1 MKKVVFCLILVLV
14 LLPPLSAQENPSITI
29 VNNTGY
35 TVLFVYFSSV
45 EADTWGPD
53 RLAEDQV
60 LLDGQS
66 VTLRLPDPLHVAN
79 RYDIMLEDLD
89 GDTYTKMNVT
99 VSANSRI
106 VFTFDDID
114 WE

>member
-1 MKKVVFCLILVLV
+1 MKKVAFCLILALA
-14 LLPPLSAQENPSITI
+14 LLPFLSAQENPSITI

-35 TVLFVYFSSV
+35 RIISVHFSSV
-45 EADTWGPD
+45 KSDTWGPD

-60 LLDGQS
+60 LLDGQT
-66 VTLRLPDPLHVAN
+66 VTLRLPDPLHVEN
-79 RYDIMLEDLD
+79 KYDILLIDLD
-89 GDTYTKMNVT
+89 EDVYIKWDVT

-114 WE
+114 LD